1 MEVIFLELNVFSSI
15 FIIILILFVQ
25 YVIIETAVRRGIDVS
40 ETKSILEEI
49 AKKIKELDSDDKEEK

>member
-1 MEVIFLELNVFSSI
+1 MEVIFLELNIFSSI

>member
-1 MEVIFLELNVFSSI
+1 MELNVFSSI